1 MSFFDLEKME
11 SASKSNL
18 DAVQQLNSKIFES
31 AEELYKLQFKTLRA
45 AADDNFESL
54 RKLLSVRDPQ
64 AFLELQASFF
74 KPNEQAE
81 RLVEFS
87 RQTYDLISRFQA
99 EVTKLTERQIEIG
112 TQQAQEIVE
121 EICKNAP
128 ASAEPVVSVFK
139 SAVEGAGN
147 VYESAQKAA
156 KQASEITAS
165 GIEAA
170 ANAAGQA
177 AAQAAS
183 GKKTA

>member
-1 MSFFDLEKME
+1 MSFFDLEKLE

-18 DAVQQLNSKIFES
+18 DAVQKLSSKIFES
-31 AEELYKLQFKTLRA
+31 AEELSKLQFKALRA
-45 AADDNFESL
+45 TADDNFESF

-81 RLVEFS
+81 RFVEFS

-156 KQASEITAS
+156 KQASEIAAS

-170 ANAAGQA
+170 AHAAGQA
-177 AAQAAS
+177 TAQAS